1 MKSLAS
7 PPCLRLTPTTRHQ
20 LPSRQSYSAC
30 YPHGVSSVIKSNNS
44 LSFSSSASGFASP
57 LAVEKELRLQTS
69 AVRHVTGSLIR
80 GEGLR
85 FAIVVARFNEV
96 VTKLLLEGAI
106 ETFKKYSVREEDI
119 EVIWVPGSFEIG
131 VVAQN
136 LGKSGKFNAVLCIGA
151 VIRGDTTH
159 YDAVANS
166 AASGV
171 LSAGINSGVPCIFGV
186 LTCEDMDQALNRSG
200 GKAGNKGAET
210 ALTAVSIITIIN
222 PLLSEQDVEVSDN
235 VINHLSSSMSTSEN
249 KVEIVDRGHK
259 EEEEKEEGK
268 GGFLDK
274 VKDFIHDIGEKIE
287 GTIGFGKPTADVSA
301 IHIPKINLE
310 RADIVVDVL
319 VKNPNPV
326 PIPLIDIDYLVESD
340 GRKLVSGLIPDAGTI
355 KAHGEETV
363 KIPLT
368 LIYDDIKSTYN
379 DINPGMIIPYR
390 IKVDLIVDVP
400 VLGRLTL
407 PLEKRGE
414 IPIPKKPN
422 VDVEKIKFQKFGMEE
437 TVAILHVRL
446 ENMNDFDLGLNDLD
460 CEVWLCDVSIGKAEI
475 SDSIKLDK
483 NGSGLVNV
491 PMTFRPKDFGSAL
504 WDMIRGKGTGYTIKG
519 NVDVDT
525 PFGAMKL
532 PIIKEG
538 GETRLKK
545 EDDDDD
551 DEVGVCSSFYL

>member
-1 MKSLAS
+1 
-7 PPCLRLTPTTRHQ
+7 
-20 LPSRQSYSAC
+20 
-30 YPHGVSSVIKSNNS
+30 
-44 LSFSSSASGFASP
+44 
-57 LAVEKELRLQTS
+57 
-69 AVRHVTGSLIR
+69 
-80 GEGLR
+80 
-85 FAIVVARFNEV
+85 
-96 VTKLLLEGAI
+96 
-106 ETFKKYSVREEDI
+106 
-119 EVIWVPGSFEIG
+119 
-131 VVAQN
+131 
-136 LGKSGKFNAVLCIGA
+136 
-151 VIRGDTTH
+151 
-159 YDAVANS
+159 
-166 AASGV
+166 
-171 LSAGINSGVPCIFGV
+171 
-186 LTCEDMDQALNRSG
+186 
-200 GKAGNKGAET
+200 
-210 ALTAVSIITIIN
+210 
-222 PLLSEQDVEVSDN
+222 
-235 VINHLSSSMSTSEN
+235 MSTSEN

-551 DEVGVCSSFYL
+551 DEISDISPMSAIVALCRARASSSYSLFNSVVRPAFRSFSTGFADAQNKTLVAEMKEKMLHMDMNSMIGSSMPLGTNAKILKEPSSGKCLIKLPSGDTRWINSSCRATIGEVSNPSRGVKKKLRKAGESRWLGIRPKVRGLAKNPCDHPHGGGEGKSKSSGSRGRTSVTPWGKPCKGGYKSASVKKKKKRLAAREAKMM

>member
-1 MKSLAS
+1 MIVRSCFLGS
-7 PPCLRLTPTTRHQ
+7 P
-20 LPSRQSYSAC
+20 
-30 YPHGVSSVIKSNNS
+30 
-44 LSFSSSASGFASP
+44 
-57 LAVEKELRLQTS
+57 
-69 AVRHVTGSLIR
+69 
-80 GEGLR
+80 
-85 FAIVVARFNEV
+85 
-96 VTKLLLEGAI
+96 
-106 ETFKKYSVREEDI
+106 
-119 EVIWVPGSFEIG
+119 
-131 VVAQN
+131 
-136 LGKSGKFNAVLCIGA
+136 
-151 VIRGDTTH
+151 
-159 YDAVANS
+159 
-166 AASGV
+166 
-171 LSAGINSGVPCIFGV
+171 
-186 LTCEDMDQALNRSG
+186 
-200 GKAGNKGAET
+200 
-210 ALTAVSIITIIN
+210 
-222 PLLSEQDVEVSDN
+222 
-235 VINHLSSSMSTSEN
+235 MSTSEN

-551 DEVGVCSSFYL
+551 DDEITPMSAIVALCRARASSSYSLFNSVVRPAFRSFSTGFADFVQNKTLVAEMKEKMLHVDINSMIGSSMPLGTNAKILKEPSQGSV